1 MDFINKLARG
11 LAAAKAAVGTEE
23 LGSSR
28 SLPLEAGGSLTLQP
42 RRRRESGLRVIRL
55 ETPLGEGLARID
67 LSAADA
73 RALSEALAA
82 FADTA
87 AEDAL
92 PVASLAPPKAD

>member
-1 MDFINKLARG
+1 MDFINKLAKG

-23 LGSSR
+23 LGVSR
-28 SLPLEAGGSLTLQP
+28 SLPLEAGGSLNLQP

-67 LSAADA
+67 LSASDA
-73 RALSEALAA
+73 RALGEALIA

-87 AEDAL
+87 AEDAR
-92 PVASLAPPKAD
+92 PVASLSPPKAD